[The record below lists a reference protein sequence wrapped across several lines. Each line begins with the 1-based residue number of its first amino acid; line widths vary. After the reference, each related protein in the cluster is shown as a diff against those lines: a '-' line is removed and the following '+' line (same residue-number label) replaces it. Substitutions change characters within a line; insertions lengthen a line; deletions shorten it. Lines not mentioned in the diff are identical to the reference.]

1 MTKTKL
7 KTAAAISRAVRDAFS
22 AEISADEI
30 LPMLE
35 FPPDASMGD
44 LAFPCFKLSRAL
56 KKAPPVI
63 ASELCGRIGDGMISG
78 AEVAGGYLN
87 FRIDRQAFCS
97 AVCKEAAEK
106 GERYGAPDKGSEA
119 DGSGKTVVLDY
130 SSPNIA
136 KPFHIGHFG
145 STIIGHSIKN
155 IYSFLG
161 YKCVGIN
168 YLGDWGTQFGK
179 EITAYK
185 LWGDRDRIEKGGV
198 DELVALY
205 TEFHKKAEEDP
216 SLEDRAREEFTKLE
230 RGDEENTALW
240 KWFIDI
246 SLAEFKK
253 TYDLLGVDFDSWLG
267 ESFFYKKTAA
277 AVDMLR
283 EKGLLQISDG
293 ASIVDLSEYDMPP
306 FLVLKRDGSTLYT
319 TRDLASALYRAETY
333 HFDKCLYVTASQQ
346 CLHFA
351 QLFKVI
357 EMAGFDWAKNMR
369 HIPYGMVSVNGAKL
383 ATRTGN
389 VVLLRDL
396 LAAAID
402 KAREIIE
409 QKNPDLE
416 NKDETARDVG
426 IGAIIM
432 GYLSGGRIKDI
443 NFIVEDALSFEGNTG
458 PYAQYTYART
468 CSLLRRAEAAGLSP
482 KTAFKAATEAEFQL
496 CKAISLLPEKV
507 LAAAEGF
514 EPSEL
519 TRYAFDVCNE
529 FNRFYQACP
538 VLNEPDREICEN
550 RLAIVRAANIALAN
564 AMHLICVKTPEKI

>member
-1 MTKTKL
+1 MTRTK
-7 KTAAAISRAVRDAFS
+7 KIIAKAISGAISAAFS
-22 AEISADEI
+22 VEIPESDVTAI
-30 LPMLE
+30 LE
-35 FPPDASMGD
+35 YPPDTSMGD
-44 LAFPCFKLSRAL
+44 IAFPCFKLSRVL
-56 KKAPPVI
+56 KKAPPAI
-63 ASELCGRIGDGMISG
+63 AQELCGRISDGLLSG
-78 AEVAGGYLN
+78 VEVAGGYLN
-87 FRIDRQAFCS
+87 FKIDRPAFCES
-97 AVCKEAAEK
+97 VCKTAAEK
-106 GERYGAPDKGSEA
+106 GESFGAPEKDGEA
-119 DGSGKTVVLDY
+119 YGNGRTVVLDY

-185 LWGDRDRIEKGGV
+185 LWGDKEKIEKGGV

-216 SLEDRAREEFTKLE
+216 SLEDRAREEFAKLE

-240 KWFIDI
+240 KWFIDV

-277 AVDMLR
+277 AVQMLKD
-283 EKGLLQISDG
+283 KGLLQVSDG

-333 HFDKCLYVTASQQ
+333 RFDKCLYVTASQQ

-357 EMAGFDWAKNMR
+357 ELAGYEWAKDMH

-396 LAAAID
+396 LASAIE

-468 CSLLRRAEAAGLSP
+468 CSLLRKAEAAGFSP
-482 KTAFKAATEAEFQL
+482 KPEF
-496 CKAISLLPEKV
+496 ST
-507 LAAAEGF
+507 AAEEEFLLCRLVSLFPDKVTTAAENF
-514 EPSEL
+514 EPSEI
-519 TRYAFDVCNE
+519 TRYIFDVCSE

-538 VLNEPDREICEN
+538 VLSDPDRSVCER
-550 RLAIVRAANIALAN
+550 RLAIVKATNTVLAN

>member
-1 MTKTKL
+1 MTRTKL
-7 KTAAAISRAVRDAFS
+7 KAAKAIAEAIREAFS
-22 AEISADEI
+22 EEIPESDISA
-30 LPMLE
+30 MLE

-44 LAFPCFKLSRAL
+44 LAFPCFKLSRTL
-56 KKAPPVI
+56 RKAPPVI
-63 ASELCGRIGDGMISG
+63 AQELCGRIRSDALSG
-78 AEVAGGYLN
+78 ADAAGGYLN
-87 FRIDRQAFCS
+87 LKIDRAAFCS
-97 AVCKEAAEK
+97 AVCKAADER
-106 GERYGAPDKGSEA
+106 GERYGAPEEGSEHCGA
-119 DGSGKTVVLDY
+119 GKTVVIDY

-145 STIIGHSIKN
+145 STIIGHSVKN

-161 YKCVGIN
+161 YNCVGIN

-185 LWGDRDRIEKGGV
+185 LWGDREKVEKGGV

-205 TEFHKKAEEDP
+205 TEFHRRAEEDP
-216 SLEDRAREEFTKLE
+216 SLEDRAREEFAKLE
-230 RGDEENTALW
+230 RGDAENTSLW
-240 KWFIDI
+240 KWFIDV
-246 SLAEFKK
+246 SLAEFKR
-253 TYDLLGVDFDSWLG
+253 TYALMGVDFDSWLG
-267 ESFFYKKTAA
+267 ESFFYKKTGE
-277 AVDMLR
+277 AVEMLK
-283 EKGLLQISDG
+283 EKGLLEESDG
-293 ASIVDLSEYDMPP
+293 ASIVDLSEYGMPP

-333 HFDKCLYVTASQQ
+333 HFAKCLYVTASQQ

-357 EMAGFDWAKNMR
+357 ELAGFEWAKDMH

-409 QKNPDLE
+409 QKSPDLE

-426 IGAIIM
+426 IGAIVM
-432 GYLSGGRIKDI
+432 GYLSGGRIKDM

-468 CSLLRRAEAAGLSP
+468 CSLLKKAEASGISP
-482 KTAFKAATEAEFQL
+482 SPAFSDAKDEEFNL
-496 CKAISLLPEKV
+496 CKLLSLFPEKV
-507 LAAAEGF
+507 IAAADGF
-514 EPSEL
+514 EPSEI
-519 TRYAFDVCNE
+519 TRYIFDVCNE
-529 FNRFYQACP
+529 FNRFYQECP
-538 VLNEPDREICEN
+538 VLSDPDRSVCT
-550 RLAIVRAANIALAN
+550 RRVAIVKATNTVLSN

>member
-1 MTKTKL
+1 MTKTKTL
-7 KTAAAISRAVRDAFS
+7 IAQAISDALVKSFGAAV
-22 AEISADEI
+22 SADEI
-30 LPMLE
+30 AAMLE
-35 FPPDASMGD
+35 FPPDTSMGD
-44 LAFPCFKLSRAL
+44 IAFPCFKLSRTL
-56 KKAPPVI
+56 KKAPPAI
-63 ASELCGRIGDGMISG
+63 AQELCGSIGGI
-78 AEVAGGYLN
+78 AAKPEVAGGYLN
-87 FRIDRQAFCS
+87 FRIDRPGFCS
-97 AVCKEAAEK
+97 AVCASAEEK
-106 GERYGAPDKGSEA
+106 GEKYGAPEEGDAAFG
-119 DGSGKTVVLDY
+119 GGRTVVLDY

-161 YKCVGIN
+161 YRCVGIN

-185 LWGDRDRIEKGGV
+185 LWGDREKIEKGGV

-205 TEFHKKAEEDP
+205 TEFHKRAEEDP

-230 RGDEENTALW
+230 RGDAENTELW
-240 KWFIDI
+240 KWFIDV

-253 TYDLLGVDFDSWLG
+253 TYALLGVDFDSWLG
-267 ESFFYKKTAA
+267 ESFFYKKTAE
-277 AVDMLR
+277 AVRMLKD
-283 EKGLLQISDG
+283 KGLLEESDG
-293 ASIVDLSEYDMPP
+293 ASIVDLSEYNMPP

-333 HFDKCLYVTASQQ
+333 RFDKCLYVTASQQ

-357 EMAGFDWAKNMR
+357 ELAGYEWAKDMR

-468 CSLLRRAEAAGLSP
+468 CSLLKKAAASGMAP
-482 KTAFKAATEAEFQL
+482 QNGFKAATEEEFRL
-496 CKAISLLPEKV
+496 CKLISLFPEKV
-507 LAAAEGF
+507 LAAAENF
-514 EPSEL
+514 EPSEI
-519 TRYAFDVCNE
+519 TRFIFDVCNE

-538 VLNEPDREICEN
+538 VLSDPDREICES
-550 RLAIVRAANIALAN
+550 RLAIVRATNVVLAN
-564 AMHLICVKTPEKI
+564 AMHLICVRTPEKI

>member
-1 MTKTKL
+1 MTRTRHII
-7 KTAAAISRAVRDAFS
+7 AGAVSNAVKEAFA
-22 AEISADEI
+22 AEIPENEI
-30 LPMLE
+30 YGMLE

-44 LAFPCFKLSRAL
+44 LAFPCFKLSRTL

-63 ASELCGRIGDGMISG
+63 AQELCGRIKADMISG

-87 FRIDRQAFCS
+87 FRIDRAAFCS
-97 AVCKEAAEK
+97 AVCRTAAEK
-106 GERYGAPDKGSEA
+106 GEKYGAPDPSSDIYG
-119 DGSGKTVVLDY
+119 GGKTVVLDY

-145 STIIGHSIKN
+145 STIIGHSVKN

-185 LWGDRDRIEKGGV
+185 LWGDREKIEKGGV

-216 SLEDRAREEFTKLE
+216 SLEDRAREEFAKLE
-230 RGDEENTALW
+230 KGDAENTALW
-240 KWFIDI
+240 KWFIDV

-253 TYDLLGVDFDSWLG
+253 TYALLGVDFDSWLG
-267 ESFFYKKTAA
+267 ESFFYTKTAA
-277 AVDMLR
+277 AVQMLKD
-283 EKGLLQISDG
+283 KGLLRESDG
-293 ASIVDLSEYDMPP
+293 ASIVDLSEYNMPP

-333 HFDKCLYVTASQQ
+333 RFAKCLYVTASQQ

-357 EMAGFDWAKNMR
+357 ELAGYEWAKDMH
-369 HIPYGMVSVNGAKL
+369 HIPYGMVSVNAAKL

-432 GYLSGGRIKDI
+432 GYLSGGRIKDM

-468 CSLLRRAEAAGLSP
+468 CSLLKKAESAGISP
-482 KTAFKAATEAEFQL
+482 SFSFADVKDGEFAL
-496 CKAISLLPEKV
+496 CKLLSMFPEKV
-507 LAAAEGF
+507 LTAAEDF
-514 EPSEL
+514 EPSEI
-519 TRYAFDVCNE
+519 TRYIFDVCNE
-529 FNRFYQACP
+529 FNRFYQECP
-538 VLNEPDREICEN
+538 VLGDPDRAVCT
-550 RLAIVRAANIALAN
+550 RRVAIVGATNTVLRN
-564 AMHLICVKTPEKI
+564 AMRLICVKTPEKI